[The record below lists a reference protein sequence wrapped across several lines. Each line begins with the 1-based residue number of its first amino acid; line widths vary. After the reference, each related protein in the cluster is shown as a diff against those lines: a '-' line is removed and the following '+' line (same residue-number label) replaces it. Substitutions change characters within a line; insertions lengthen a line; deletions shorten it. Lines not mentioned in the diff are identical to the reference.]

1 MKLIFAKHA
10 GAKYAGAKYAGALMA
25 GLVLASTPAWAR
37 DQISIVGSS
46 TVFPFSTTVADK
58 FGKKTRFKTPK
69 VISTGSGGG
78 MKLFCKGSGIDTP
91 DIVNTSRRMKKREWL
106 KCQAN
111 GVRNITEVV
120 IGYDGI
126 VLANAKAAPLFVLTR
141 RQIYL
146 AVAAMVPD
154 AAGKLVKNPYQQW
167 SDIDPMLPDSKIE
180 VFGPPPTSGT
190 RDAFEEI
197 AMSKGA
203 QKFKWLKE
211 LKGLQAGDP
220 ALAALAKEHNIPG
233 DFLMKRGKP
242 AQGKNIFKK
251 IATHIRADGH
261 YIEAGENDNAIVGQ
275 LEANNKA
282 VGVFGFSYLDQNRA
296 RIKGAQV
303 NGEKPTFEN
312 IADGAY
318 PISRS
323 LYFYV
328 KNDHVGAVPGLQEFV
343 AEFMSQDATGEEGYC
358 EDKGL
363 IPLPEEARA
372 KMVKQATGLLAMTGK
387 EKLE

>member
-1 MKLIFAKHA
+1 MKLTLA
-10 GAKYAGAKYAGALMA
+10 GCAGALIA
-25 GLVLASTPAWAR
+25 GVMIAATPVLAR
-37 DQISIVGSS
+37 EQIAIVGSS
-46 TVFPFSTTVADK
+46 TVFPFSTTVADR
-58 FGKKTRFKTPK
+58 FGKKTKFKTPK

-91 DIVNTSRRMKKREWL
+91 DITNASRRMKKKEWQ

-141 RQIYL
+141 RQIYQ
-146 AVAAMVPD
+146 AVAALVPD
-154 AAGKLVKNPYQQW
+154 AAGKLVKNPYQKW
-167 SDIDPMLPDSKIE
+167 SDIDPVLPESKIE

-197 AMSKGA
+197 AMGKGA
-203 QKFKWLKE
+203 QKFDWLSK
-211 LKGLQAGDP
+211 LKGLKAGDP
-220 ALAALAKEHNIPG
+220 AIAALAKAHNIPA
-233 DFLMKRGKP
+233 DFLMKKGKP
-242 AQGKNIFKK
+242 TKGKTIFKK
-251 IATHIRADGH
+251 IATHIREDGH
-261 YIEAGENDNAIVGQ
+261 FIEAGENDNAIVGQ
-275 LEANNKA
+275 LEANKKA
-282 VGVFGFSYLDQNRA
+282 VGVFGFSYLDQNKA

-303 NGEKPTFEN
+303 NGKTPTFEN

-328 KNDHVGAVPGLQEFV
+328 KNAHVSAVPGLKEFV
-343 AEFMSQDATGEEGYC
+343 AEFMSEDATGEEGYC
-358 EDKGL
+358 IDKGL
-363 IPLPEEARA
+363 IPLPEEAHA
-372 KMVKQATGLLAMTGK
+372 KMMGQATGLLAMTGK
-387 EKLE
+387 EKLK